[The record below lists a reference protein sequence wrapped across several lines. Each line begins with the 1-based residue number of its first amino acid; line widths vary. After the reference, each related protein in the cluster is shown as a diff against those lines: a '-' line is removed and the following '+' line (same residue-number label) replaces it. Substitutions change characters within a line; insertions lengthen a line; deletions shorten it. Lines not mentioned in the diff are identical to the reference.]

1 MKMIHSTKRSAAGGR
16 RSGRGRLSVLLP
28 LIGLATTGGALTLS
42 AHATSTT
49 NVQSPASTPSEAQA
63 EKPTLAETRLKMGKW
78 IETQQILS
86 KERNDWNQGK
96 EILASRVDLLQREV
110 AALQEKIK
118 TAETSV
124 AETNAKRDELLAQSD
139 RLKAV
144 ASELSSFV
152 ARMEGDVRKLFVQL
166 PEPLRARLQ
175 PLYQR
180 IPDDAA
186 AGRVALAERFQNVI
200 GIVNEVNKANNE
212 LEVAYEVRNL
222 ANGKPAEVRVMYLGL
237 AQAYYVSASGEA
249 GIGRPGPDG
258 WTWEPSTAVSADVL
272 RALEIQQGKHTPAF
286 VGLPARIR

>member
-1 MKMIHSTKRSAAGGR
+1 MKMIHTTTRPACAR
-16 RSGRGRLSVLLP
+16 RQSGRGRLALLLP
-28 LIGLATTGGALTLS
+28 LTCLTGGIGLSAFGAGVTSPQNAQAPAATA
-42 AHATSTT
+42 
-49 NVQSPASTPSEAQA
+49 PSE
-63 EKPTLAETRLKMGKW
+63 PSTLAETRLKMGKW

-86 KERNDWNQGK
+86 KERNDWTQGK

-110 AALQEKIK
+110 ATLKEKIAA
-118 TAETSV
+118 AETNVS
-124 AETNAKRDELLAQSD
+124 ETNAKRDELQA
-139 RLKAV
+139 RAEKLKAI
-144 ASELSSFV
+144 ATELTTFV

-186 AGRVALAERFQNVI
+186 AVGRVAIAERFQNVI
-200 GIVNEVNKANNE
+200 GILNEVNKANSD

-222 ANGKPAEVRVMYLGL
+222 ADGKPAEVRVMYLGL

-249 GIGRPGPDG
+249 GIGFPGPEG
-258 WTWEPSTAVSADVL
+258 WTWQPSTAVSGDVL

>member
-1 MKMIHSTKRSAAGGR
+1 MKMIHTHRRSATR
-16 RSGRGRLSVLLP
+16 ERHSGRAWLALLLP
-28 LIGLATTGGALTLS
+28 MSGLAGAVAVLTYSASATSSASVQGQTAPTAAVPAEKATLS
-42 AHATSTT
+42 
-49 NVQSPASTPSEAQA
+49 
-63 EKPTLAETRLKMGKW
+63 ETRLKMGKW

-118 TAETSV
+118 TAEATV
-124 AETNAKRDELLAQSD
+124 AETNTKRDELQAQSD
-139 RLKAV
+139 KLKVV
-144 ASELSSFV
+144 AAQVTTFV
-152 ARMEGDVRKLFVQL
+152 ARMESDVRKLFVQL

-180 IPDDAA
+180 IPDDVS
-186 AGRVALAERFQNVI
+186 AGRVAIAERFQNVI
-200 GIVNEVNKANNE
+200 GILNEVNKANNE

-222 ANGKPAEVRVMYLGL
+222 ADGKPAEVRVMYLGL

-249 GIGRPGPDG
+249 GIGHPGPEG